1 VTSSDPA
8 GLPQWADYLGTLAR
22 AESVLDLLADP
33 ADPLARQ
40 EAYRLMFM
48 ALAAGF
54 QSTFVDP
61 DHPEFVCSV
70 SNVMNSVGVNPDFIY
85 GSASIRGEGA
95 YRLSG
100 KRGGGVFVFFDINA
114 GSIGVLDQFGPSVG
128 FIDLDDC
135 TLGADGSFDILLS
148 AERPAGH
155 AGDWVHLDPRACN
168 ISVRRGYYNW
178 GEEEE
183 AKIAIERVDR
193 PIGPVRLDAAEI
205 ARRLSALSGF
215 VERYVGFA
223 MNYGARQ
230 RAQGVVNRLEH
241 DDWAG
246 RGGVTGQHYY
256 QGIYALEPGQAMIVE
271 TDLPETVRYWNIQ
284 LNDPLWNTID
294 FFNRQSSLNAAQAR
308 LDSDGRFRAVIA
320 AADPGVP
327 NWLDCGGHLTG
338 SMMLRWTQA
347 SSGPEPRLRIVDAAS
362 VRDHLPADT
371 PRVSAEERQQMLRR
385 RVRAAQ
391 WRHRW

>member
-1 VTSSDPA
+1 MTSSEA
-8 GLPQWADYLGTLAR
+8 GALPQWSDYLGLLAK
-22 AESVLDLLADP
+22 ADSVLDLLADP

-85 GSASIRGEGA
+85 GSASIRGDGA

-100 KRGGGVFVFFDINA
+100 KRGGGVFVLFDINA
-114 GSIGVLDQFGPSVG
+114 GSIGVLDAFGPSVG
-128 FIDLDDC
+128 FIDLDEC
-135 TLGADGSFDILLS
+135 TLSADGSFDILIS
-148 AERPAGH
+148 AERPEGH
-155 AGDWVHLDPRACN
+155 TGDWVKLDPRACN
-168 ISVRRGYYNW
+168 IAVRRAYYNW
-178 GEEEE
+178 GVEEE

-205 ARRLSALSGF
+205 ARRLTALSGF

-223 MNYGARQ
+223 MGYGARQ
-230 RAQGVVNRLEH
+230 RAQGVVNKLEH

-246 RGGVTGQHYY
+246 RGGLSGQHYY
-256 QGIYALEPGQAMIVE
+256 QGIFALQPGQAMILE
-271 TDLPETVRYWNIQ
+271 TQVPETVRYWNIQ
-284 LNDPLWNTID
+284 LNDPLWNSIEW
-294 FFNRQSSLNAAQAR
+294 FNRQSSLNAAQAT
-308 LDSDGRFRAVIA
+308 LDSDGQFRAVIA
-320 AADPGVP
+320 LEDPGVP
-327 NWLDCGGHLTG
+327 NWLDPGGHLTG
-338 SMMLRWTQA
+338 SLMLRWTQA
-347 SSGPEPRLRIVDAAS
+347 NYGPVPRLTIVDTAK
-362 VRDHLPADT
+362 VRDYLPADT
-371 PRVSAEERQQMLRR
+371 PVVPSEERQQVLRKR
-385 RVRAAQ
+385 LRGSQ